1 MNNTAQAVRS
11 EPAATYAVS
20 CLADAAGLEVHNDL
34 IIARALEIL
43 RERLHKPGAVLES
56 PEAVRDYL
64 RLRLAAE
71 KSERFGCLFLDGRH
85 RVISYDVLFQGSI
98 DGAAVY
104 PREVVKAA
112 LARNASAVMLV
123 HNHPSGYV
131 EPSQADRQLTVRLK
145 EALELVDVRVLDHF
159 IVGGAGRADVLSF
172 AERGYL

>member
-1 MNNTAQAVRS
+1 MNNTAQAARS
-11 EPAATYAVS
+11 EPAPTYAVS
-20 CLADAAGLEVHNDL
+20 YLADAADLEVHNDL

-64 RLRLAAE
+64 RLRLAGE
-71 KSERFGCLFLDGRH
+71 KSERFGCLFLDGRN

-112 LARNASAVMLV
+112 LARNAAAVMLV

-172 AERGYL
+172 VERGYL